1 MKMYST
7 VSRKRLDKNFAMIQT
22 FAHISGTESTT
33 VFITFYKIETI
44 YDMFTIKIAILN
56 IALSLPH

>member
-33 VFITFYKIETI
+33 GFITFDKIDTF
-44 YDMFTIKIAILN
+44 YDMSTLKITTLN
-56 IALSLPH
+56 VALSLLH